1 MDLYNRLFTR
11 YPDLLDCAETIWSA
25 YVVLETCYVQGGKV
39 MICGNGGSAADSEHI
54 TGELLKGFY
63 LRRPVAADFKQKLAG
78 MYPEEAEYLASHLQG
93 ALPAISLVSQVSF
106 ITAFANDVAADM
118 IFAQQVF
125 AYGQPGDVLVALST
139 SGNAINVAHAV
150 RVAKAKEVK
159 TISLTGKT
167 SGLLEALSDITI
179 RVGWELTPD
188 IQERHQAIYHTL
200 CAMLEERFFS

>member
-1 MDLYNRLFTR
+1 
-11 YPDLLDCAETIWSA
+11 
-25 YVVLETCYVQGGKV
+25 

-54 TGELLKGFY
+54 SGELLKGFY
-63 LRRPVAADFKQKLAG
+63 LKRPISADFKQKLAG
-78 MYPEEAEYLASHLQG
+78 MFPEEAEYLANHLQG

-139 SGNAINVAHAV
+139 SGNAHNVVHAA
-150 RVAKAKEVK
+150 RVAKVKDVK
-159 TISLTGKT
+159 TVSLTGKT
-167 SGLLEALSDITI
+167 GGLLATVSDITI
-179 RVGWELTPD
+179 RVGAELTPD

>member
-1 MDLYNRLFTR
+1 
-11 YPDLLDCAETIWSA
+11 
-25 YVVLETCYVQGGKV
+25 

-54 TGELLKGFY
+54 SGELLKGFY
-63 LRRPVAADFKQKLAG
+63 LKRPVTAEFEQKLARI
-78 MYPEEAEYLASHLQG
+78 YPEEAEYLTSHLQG

-139 SGNAINVAHAV
+139 SGNARNVAHAV

-159 TISLTGKT
+159 TVSLTGKT
-167 SGLLEALSDITI
+167 GGLLGTLSDITVK
-179 RVGWELTPD
+179 VGWELTPD